1 MKKLTAALITLTAI
15 GVAVRVVGKKYNRI
29 TKGTISGN
37 EFRVINSNHKN
48 LF

>member
-1 MKKLTAALITLTAI
+1 MNKILGTLITLTAI
-15 GVAVRVVGKKYNRI
+15 GVAVKVVGKKYNRI
-29 TKGTISGN
+29 TKGNISGN